1 MTITIKN
8 PEAARKLRLVAQRLG
23 TTIPETVIQ
32 LADERI
38 KEVKRE
44 RRLKKVD
51 AIIRRFNAR
60 PPLTDKSVED
70 IPGYNK
76 DGLFD

>member
-23 TTIPETVIQ
+23 KTIPETVIQ

-38 KEVKRE
+38 KDVKRE

-60 PPLTDKSVED
+60 PPLTDKSVEE